1 MFYPPEDDSFGTLC
15 SWLNTEHSMAVH
27 FSVSTITGVT
37 YDIFCT
43 KEDTVQ
49 SIREQL
55 EEHHIEV
62 LCDQISVT
70 ELDPSQPIFA
80 VVARETKVEILLQ
93 AAGSYQGYKD
103 LIKAA
108 PSSPEGENIKVMKGL
123 PSILAVLEDMGG
135 QQPDVKDLRQGE
147 HGELLM
153 TGELG
158 HLLLPS
164 LSVEA
169 LQPPSADTAAEAS
182 GQRELQR
189 ELQPFTKVIFSV
201 QLNSDAYNQG
211 LGIVLE
217 QPPSMQCEMDR
228 NGIPTYIYNGWGLSK
243 DKNSNAIKFHPGMER
258 GELRVE
264 GPGGFPNSD
273 MGFTPQNWTQS
284 NSFHTFQVTIGTDG
298 RNQLKVTG
306 TRGEVFEAV
315 WRNKL
320 TDGVFMPALHAWLDS
335 GGGPLLIGDIVAE
348 IHFPAA

>member
-1 MFYPPEDDSFGTLC
+1 
-15 SWLNTEHSMAVH
+15 
-27 FSVSTITGVT
+27 
-37 YDIFCT
+37 
-43 KEDTVQ
+43 
-49 SIREQL
+49 
-55 EEHHIEV
+55 
-62 LCDQISVT
+62 
-70 ELDPSQPIFA
+70 
-80 VVARETKVEILLQ
+80 
-93 AAGSYQGYKD
+93 
-103 LIKAA
+103 
-108 PSSPEGENIKVMKGL
+108 
-123 PSILAVLEDMGG
+123 MGG

-258 GELRVE
+258 GAAQGNWILKTGATSDHISIAWFSQLRHGLYTTELDAEQFLPYFPGDHWDRWQESVE
-264 GPGGFPNSD
+264 GHWD
-273 MGFTPQNWTQS
+273 Q
-284 NSFHTFQVTIGTDG
+284 
-298 RNQLKVTG
+298 R
-306 TRGEVFEAV
+306 RG
-315 WRNKL
+315 L
-320 TDGVFMPALHAWLDS
+320 
-335 GGGPLLIGDIVAE
+335 
-348 IHFPAA
+348 